1 MEWVLQSMKDL
12 DYQEIVIASNL
23 HDLVTA
29 VQKPSD
35 WPRFRLVLLRIS
47 GICAHFD
54 AMAFETDS
62 SASNFLIAR
71 EIAKSVFRDGRFH
84 SYLALGGS
92 AWLHQQIFR
101 EASHLRS

>member
-1 MEWVLQSMKDL
+1 MEWALQSMKDF

-23 HDLVTA
+23 HELVTA

-54 AMAFETDS
+54 AMAIETES
-62 SASNFLIAR
+62 SASNLIAR
-71 EIAKSVFRDGRFH
+71 EIANSVFPDSRFH
-84 SYLALGGS
+84 SYLALGGP

-101 EASHLRS
+101 EASLLYS